1 MAKTTIY
8 MNNSQQQSKVQDIE
22 LLFTIQEKHLC
33 INSSIG
39 TIRCDSSPL
48 KADTE
53 CPFTES
59 KNSIDFIFN
68 PLQ

>member
-1 MAKTTIY
+1 MY
-8 MNNSQQQSKVQDIE
+8 MNNKQQQSKVQDIE

-39 TIRCDSSPL
+39 TIRCDSSPS
-48 KADTE
+48 KADAE

-59 KNSIDFIFN
+59 KNSIEFIFS
-68 PLQ
+68 PQQ